1 MKNNFAAEYEKE
13 QELQAAYHQA
23 DKAGDEERQ
32 DDIRAE
38 HFRLMDSIEAKGLD
52 YAKIF
57 RFYSEAKERGNE
69 RIDLSDVVWDKDV
82 EGLMRSFKVLGIE
95 EFTFSSTAWLFTQ
108 HGFHLAGILE
118 INSQHKAI
126 LSDEYEKVPAYLFKA
141 D

>member
-1 MKNNFAAEYEKE
+1 
-13 QELQAAYHQA
+13 
-23 DKAGDEERQ
+23 
-32 DDIRAE
+32 
-38 HFRLMDSIEAKGLD
+38 MDSIEAKGLD

-95 EFTFSSTAWLFTQ
+95 EFTFSSTWSSAVKTAWLFTQ